1 MKVNSRPTP
10 ATIEEGEAMA
20 TSNEITVIGP
30 DTHIKGE
37 MTFGSTA
44 RVLGTFEGTITAKGE
59 VQVAEGATCRAS
71 IDAARVAVDGVVEGN
86 VTAHEKLTLN
96 QKARLKGDL
105 VAPTLV
111 VAEGAEFKG
120 HVTVGGDAT
129 SANGRA
135 PSAAEPKVVVPAADK
150 AAAKK

>member
-1 MKVNSRPTP
+1 MAGNS
-10 ATIEEGEAMA
+10 
-20 TSNEITVIGP
+20 EITVIGA

-71 IDAARVAVDGVVEGN
+71 IDAARVSVDGVVEGN

-96 QKARLKGDL
+96 QKARMKGDL

-111 VAEGAEFKG
+111 VAEGAQFIG
-120 HVTVGGDAT
+120 HVSVGADN
-129 SANGRA
+129 SKNNGRA
-135 PSAAEPKVVVPAADK
+135 PAADSTPEPRVVVPSQDK
-150 AAAKK
+150 AVARK